1 MSKTISTLLFCFTA
15 LLFVAQTKVN
25 YSVYYSP
32 NLEKDGLKVTLDY
45 TSKVAK
51 DSFYFHF
58 SNHVWGQ
65 DDLFHCLQI
74 NESENP
80 GLKYRF
86 VPDSNRIVVY
96 VAKTKKIQ
104 LTYHIRQDFVGDSLH
119 LTNRPR
125 MNNHYFHV
133 LGEELFTVPEAVF
146 ETKDRL
152 ISAEINWINFPDD
165 YVIHNTFATKQK
177 KQIVE
182 GNLFNTLYRSL
193 FVGGDYR
200 TYSFDFKGKPVVF
213 AIRGKWYGDYQDD
226 KPLFEALKRTIET
239 QRTFWNDYNQ
249 AYYTVIMTPTVSQND
264 SLYEGQSTV
273 GSAVKNGFMI
283 QSSNNPFNNME
294 VINYIFNHEMMHD
307 WIGLKIMN
315 AHEELNYWF
324 SEGFTDYYTYKN
336 RLKSGDITKE
346 VWQNSFN
353 EEVILAHY
361 KNPEKNCPNYR
372 IKDDFW
378 KSRNI
383 EKVPYRRGAIFA
395 FWLDNKI
402 MKLSNNQQSLDDLMR
417 QLLSKCTSENV
428 RLTDELFL
436 TEASKFL
443 KGQDISYE
451 FQKYVLIG
459 EDLPLGKAE
468 LLDCFEIKIVDQ
480 VPQIHWKI
488 GEQEYV
494 R

>member
-1 MSKTISTLLFCFTA
+1 
-15 LLFVAQTKVN
+15 
-25 YSVYYSP
+25 
-32 NLEKDGLKVTLDY
+32 
-45 TSKVAK
+45 
-51 DSFYFHF
+51 
-58 SNHVWGQ
+58 
-65 DDLFHCLQI
+65 
-74 NESENP
+74 
-80 GLKYRF
+80 
-86 VPDSNRIVVY
+86 
-96 VAKTKKIQ
+96 
-104 LTYHIRQDFVGDSLH
+104 
-119 LTNRPR
+119 
-125 MNNHYFHV
+125 
-133 LGEELFTVPEAVF
+133 
-146 ETKDRL
+146 
-152 ISAEINWINFPDD
+152 
-165 YVIHNTFATKQK
+165 
-177 KQIVE
+177 
-182 GNLFNTLYRSL
+182 
-193 FVGGDYR
+193 
-200 TYSFDFKGKPVVF
+200 
-213 AIRGKWYGDYQDD
+213 
-226 KPLFEALKRTIET
+226 
-239 QRTFWNDYNQ
+239 
-249 AYYTVIMTPTVSQND
+249 
-264 SLYEGQSTV
+264 
-273 GSAVKNGFMI
+273 
-283 QSSNNPFNNME
+283 ME

-336 RLKSGDITKE
+336 RLKSGVITKGE
-346 VWQNSFN
+346 WQNSFN

-459 EDLPLGKAE
+459 EDLPLEKSE